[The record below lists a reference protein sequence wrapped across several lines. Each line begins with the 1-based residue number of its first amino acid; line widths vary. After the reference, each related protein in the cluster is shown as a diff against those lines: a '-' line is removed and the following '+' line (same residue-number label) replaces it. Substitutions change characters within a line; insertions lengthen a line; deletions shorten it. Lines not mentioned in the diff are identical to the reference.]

1 MTLPAL
7 STLARRVLAEAGLER
22 GAVVLVA
29 CSGGVDSQV
38 LLDVLAH
45 IARPARG
52 KRKTA
57 PPAFRLVACGV
68 DHGLRAEAKDELA
81 LAEELAR
88 ARGVAFSSVR
98 VQVAPG
104 SNLQARARE
113 ARFAALR
120 RVAAEVG
127 ASFIATGHHQ
137 GDKAETVLI
146 RILRGAP
153 APGLAVLPPV
163 SKELIRPLIRATR
176 AQIEAHAR
184 RRGLAFAHDP
194 SNVDRRH
201 LRVRVREEVVPLLRS
216 LDPRIEEHLAALAD
230 SAVSIAGPRDEHLGG
245 TEPGSGQA
253 GARSVA
259 HDVGTEQGRSTS
271 QRARRS
277 GHDRHGRAEGRVLHP
292 ESCLN
297 SDASFAPT
305 LHSDGPP
312 DDRHPERH
320 AEVAAS
326 SRFDGRGVRATRN
339 SRAPLVARLS
349 SWNRRVA
356 PVKRQP

>member
-1 MTLPAL
+1 M
-7 STLARRVLAEAGLER
+7 
-22 GAVVLVA
+22 VLVA

-45 IARPARG
+45 LARPTRG
-52 KRKTA
+52 KHKTA
-57 PPAFRLVACGV
+57 PPAFQLVACGV
-68 DHGLRAEAKDELA
+68 DHGLRPEAKDELA

-98 VQVAPG
+98 VHVAPG

-127 ASFIATGHHQ
+127 ASFIATGHHL
-137 GDKAETVLI
+137 GDRAETVLI

-163 SKELIRPLIRATR
+163 SKELIRPLIRASR

-230 SAVSIAGPRDEHLGG
+230 SASPYGALGEHLGG
-245 TEPGSGQA
+245 TGNGSGQA
-253 GARSVA
+253 GGRIF
-259 HDVGTEQGRSTS
+259 GTEQGRSTS
-271 QRARRS
+271 QRTRRA
-277 GHDRHGRAEGRVLHP
+277 GHVRHGRAEGRVLHP
-292 ESCLN
+292 ESELK
-297 SDASFAPT
+297 SDASSVPT
-305 LHSDGPP
+305 RHP
-312 DDRHPERH
+312 DDPPGNRHPDGQ

-349 SWNRRVA
+349 SWHRRVA